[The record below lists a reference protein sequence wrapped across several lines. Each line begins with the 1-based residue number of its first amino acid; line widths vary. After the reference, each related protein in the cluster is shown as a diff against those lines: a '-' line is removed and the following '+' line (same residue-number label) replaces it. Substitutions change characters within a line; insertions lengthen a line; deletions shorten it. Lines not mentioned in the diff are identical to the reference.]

1 MKRTCNIFLIA
12 VFITAICIVGQSTY
26 WQNRA
31 NKTKVKSSI
40 LSETLNYD
48 MEMNLHRI
56 EENLPIKEDTV
67 LIKTLEEMRVE
78 IKYQQNKSILY
89 KWFRWEVL

>member
-1 MKRTCNIFLIA
+1 
-12 VFITAICIVGQSTY
+12 
-26 WQNRA
+26 
-31 NKTKVKSSI
+31 
-40 LSETLNYD
+40 